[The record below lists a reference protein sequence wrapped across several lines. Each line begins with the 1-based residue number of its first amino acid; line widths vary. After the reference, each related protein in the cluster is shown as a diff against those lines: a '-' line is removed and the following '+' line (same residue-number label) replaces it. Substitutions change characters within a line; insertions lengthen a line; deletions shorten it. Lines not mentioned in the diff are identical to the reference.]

1 MRLALAVAVA
11 MLVVGVA
18 QAQVAWVGA
27 TAGTSFEYKA
37 PTAPDRTW
45 KHRNDPT
52 PSVLVALPLEEGVR
66 LRLGAGEIPYE
77 LRLLTGVASCTLR
90 RYTLGIDYT
99 FDGRLGETVFSA
111 GLGGYRLDT
120 DTDIVPKSMQA
131 TKLGYYIGVGEW
143 FTLSRRWRL
152 VGEVAMHR
160 SENEGTPTIVTA
172 TAGVAFQF

>member
-1 MRLALAVAVA
+1 MR
-11 MLVVGVA
+11 GS
-18 QAQVAWVGA
+18 G
-27 TAGTSFEYKA
+27 
-37 PTAPDRTW
+37 
-45 KHRNDPT
+45 
-52 PSVLVALPLEEGVR
+52 
-66 LRLGAGEIPYE
+66 LGAGEIPGTSCDYHRRRE
-77 LRLLTGVASCTLR
+77 LHPAAVHAVSTTPSTG
-90 RYTLGIDYT
+90 G
-99 FDGRLGETVFSA
+99 LGETVFSA

-120 DTDIVPKSMQA
+120 DTEIVPKSMQA

>member
-1 MRLALAVAVA
+1 MATF
-11 MLVVGVA
+11 VVGTV

-27 TAGTSFEYKA
+27 TAGTSYEHKA

-66 LRLGAGEIPYE
+66 LRLGAGETPYE
-77 LRLLTGVASCTLR
+77 LRLLTGVARCTLR

-120 DTDIVPKSMQA
+120 DARLVPRSMQV
-131 TKLGYYIGVGEW
+131 TKFGYYVGVGEW
-143 FTLSRRWRL
+143 FTLSQRWRL

-160 SENEGTPTIVTA
+160 TENEGTPIIVTA
-172 TAGVAFQF
+172 TAGVAFML